1 VPLSRMNTVSMGKA
15 AVRGVG
21 IFEERLLKYSL
32 RGYKVFLGALAPSA
46 EDQQVLRKHCDG
58 KTLP

>member
-1 VPLSRMNTVSMGKA
+1 MNTVSVEKA
-15 AVRGVG
+15 AVRGIG
-21 IFEERLLKYSL
+21 IYEERLLKYSL

-46 EDQQVLRKHCDG
+46 EDQQLLRKHCEG